1 MASGTG
7 IRIEAEHTSKF
18 NEICDALEAAGIE
31 HSVWNA
37 EVMMDPDYSGPID
50 LDCDD
55 RHRFVEFAAIVK
67 RFTAPQTHTEGAD

>member
-7 IRIEAEHTSKF
+7 IRIQPEHSSKF
-18 NEICDALEAAGIE
+18 GEICDALEAANIE

-37 EVMMDPDYSGPID
+37 EVMLIPNYNGPID

-55 RHRFVEFAAIVK
+55 KSRWDDFERIVK
-67 RFTAPQTHTEGAD
+67 SFTAPQIVAEGAD